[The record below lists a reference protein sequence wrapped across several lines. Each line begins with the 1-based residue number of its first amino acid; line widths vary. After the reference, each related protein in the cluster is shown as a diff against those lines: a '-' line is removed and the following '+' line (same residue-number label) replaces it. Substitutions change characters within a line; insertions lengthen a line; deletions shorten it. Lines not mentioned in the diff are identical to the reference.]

1 MENLLICNN
10 CNEKNPLYA
19 LNCSKCNAY
28 LRPKI
33 SNIDL
38 WQTTW
43 KIFESPVQAAQ
54 NIIQADHK
62 NFIVFIIILICLKY
76 SFLKAMIFN
85 ATKGEEIFGNLFT
98 SILNGGIPIVIGLI
112 IFSFGMTLVN
122 RMQGIKNRMFDNLAI
137 YFYAFIPQ
145 LLGMLF
151 LIPIHFALFGGYWF
165 TFNPSPFLIK
175 PGAAT
180 LLLIID
186 ALLFIWSIFN
196 VAAAT
201 YAQTKNKFFSAASG
215 VVVLVIIGWI
225 LLFLPIIINS

>member
-1 MENLLICNN
+1 MENSLICNN
-10 CNEKNPLYA
+10 CKEKNPLYA
-19 LNCSKCNAY
+19 LNCSNCNAY

-43 KIFESPVQAAQ
+43 KIFESPVKVAQ

-62 NFIVFIIILICLKY
+62 NFIFFITILICLKY

-85 ATKGEEIFGNLFT
+85 AIKGDEIFGNLFT
-98 SILNGGIPIVIGLI
+98 SILNGGVPIVIGLI
-112 IFSFGMTLVN
+112 LFSFLMTLIN
-122 RMQGIKNRMFDNLAI
+122 RTQGIKNRFFDNVAI
-137 YFYAFIPQ
+137 YSYAFIPQ
-145 LLGMLF
+145 LLGMIF
-151 LIPIHFALFGGYWF
+151 LIPIHFALFGEYWF

-175 PGAAT
+175 PGAAM

-186 ALLFIWSIFN
+186 GLLFIWSIFN

-201 YAQTKNKFFSAASG
+201 FAQTKNKIYSAASCIFI
-215 VVVLVIIGWI
+215 LFIIAGI
-225 LLFLPIIINS
+225 LLFVPILING